1 MDKAQALEHLSVR
14 EPDSGLVHVVV
25 DKQLPLRRF
34 LEKIL
39 PYGTRPDYTFAFLTS
54 NPFVRYSGVRA
65 CSTPAMSS
73 VPHAR
78 TENRYTLSGLENDWS
93 HTALL

>member
-1 MDKAQALEHLSVR
+1 VAASSLT
-14 EPDSGLVHVVV
+14 
-25 DKQLPLRRF
+25 LRRF
-34 LEKIL
+34 LEKIF

-93 HTALL
+93 HTAFL